1 MITTNTKIKV
11 LKDTFENPSVPLA
24 DKVDIIEFFKRYND
38 IFYSDINIE
47 LFFQQ
52 LNDLSSKWIND

>member
-11 LKDTFENPSVPLA
+11 LKDTFENSSVPLA
-24 DKVDIIEFFKRYND
+24 DKVDIIDFFKQYND
-38 IFYSDINIE
+38 WFYGNYDIE
-47 LFFQQ
+47 LFFKQ

>member
-1 MITTNTKIKV
+1 MITTNHKIKI

-47 LFFQQ
+47 LFFKQ

>member
-1 MITTNTKIKV
+1 MITTNDRIRV

-47 LFFQQ
+47 LFFKQ